1 MKSKLEHINVY
12 NKRGARNPIDWDAIE
27 AKRNEGYE
35 PVFSIGSLADAL
47 RNPSTAPVIVV
58 FRKEEGPVIEGGYAE
73 MEAEYKTECSK
84 SKALT
89 FKVKELEQKLAN
101 AKKKVV

>member
-1 MKSKLEHINVY
+1 MKAKLEHVNVY

-47 RNPSTAPVIVV
+47 KNPSMAPVIVA
-58 FRKEEGPVIEGGYAE
+58 FRKEEDSVSGGGYAE
-73 MEAEYKTECSK
+73 LEVEYKAECSK
-84 SKALT
+84 SKALA
-89 FKVKELEQKLAN
+89 FKVKELEQKLAA
-101 AKKKVV
+101 AKKKAV

>member
-1 MKSKLEHINVY
+1 MKSKLEYVNVY
-12 NKRGARNPIDWDAIE
+12 NKRDPRNPIDRDAIE

-35 PVFSIGSLADAL
+35 AVFSIGSLSEAL
-47 RNPSTAPVIVV
+47 RNPAMSPVIIV
-58 FRKEEGPVIEGGYAE
+58 FRKEDGLGAEGGYAE
-73 MEAEYKTECSK
+73 MEAEYKAECSK
-84 SKALT
+84 SKALA

>member
-58 FRKEEGPVIEGGYAE
+58 FRKEEDSVA
-73 MEAEYKTECSK
+73 
-84 SKALT
+84 
-89 FKVKELEQKLAN
+89 FKVKELEQKLTN